1 MKVILQADVKSLGKK
16 GDVVEVA
23 EGYGRNYLLPR
34 GLAVEAS
41 EGNLRHVAQQKQLE
55 SAKAERELKEA
66 QKIGEKIKDQ
76 KLEVQAKV
84 GEGGRL
90 FGSVTPQEIADQLRR
105 QFAVEIDKRKIDI
118 KEPIKSVGT
127 HPVVVKVH
135 PKVHVTV
142 LVNVVAAQQ
151 Q

>member
-1 MKVILQADVKSLGKK
+1 MKVILQADIKNLGKK
-16 GDVVEVA
+16 GDVVEVS

-41 EGNLRHVAQQKQLE
+41 SGNLRHAAQQKQKE

-76 KLEVQAKV
+76 QLKVGAKV

-105 QFAVEIDKRKIDI
+105 QFVVEIDKRKIDI
-118 KEPIKSVGT
+118 KEPIKSLGT

-142 LVNVVAAQQ
+142 LVNVVDEQA
-151 Q
+151 

>member
-1 MKVILQADVKSLGKK
+1 MKVILQADVKSLGRK
-16 GDVVEVA
+16 GDVVDVA

-34 GLAVEAS
+34 GLAVEAN
-41 EGNLRHVAQQKQLE
+41 EGNLRHAAQQKQAE

-66 QKIGEKIKDQ
+66 QKIADKIKDK
-76 KLEVQAKV
+76 KLEVKAKV
-84 GEGGRL
+84 GEAGRL
-90 FGSVTPQEIADQLRR
+90 FGSITPQEIADQLRR

-118 KEPIKSVGT
+118 KEPIKSLGT

-142 LVNVVAAQQ
+142 LVNVVDEQA
-151 Q
+151 

>member
-1 MKVILQADVKSLGKK
+1 MKVILQADIKNLGKK
-16 GDVVEVA
+16 GDVVEVS

-41 EGNLRHVAQQKQLE
+41 SGNLRHAAQQKQKE

-66 QKIGEKIKDQ
+66 QKIGEKIKDRQ
-76 KLEVQAKV
+76 LKVGAKV

-118 KEPIKSVGT
+118 KEPIKSLGT

-142 LVNVVAAQQ
+142 LVNVVDEQA
-151 Q
+151 